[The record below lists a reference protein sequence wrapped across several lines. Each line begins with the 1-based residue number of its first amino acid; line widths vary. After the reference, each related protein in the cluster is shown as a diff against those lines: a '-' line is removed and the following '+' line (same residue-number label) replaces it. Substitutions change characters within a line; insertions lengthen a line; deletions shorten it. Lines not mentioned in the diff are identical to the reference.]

1 MIFPKITPKSLHFG
15 VNSTKNVSVERSG
28 GVSRRFLRTGGQ
40 NGCSGAVL
48 REDSVQTHFSW
59 YLWVVKQP
67 KRNSL
72 QNGVIFAENGISRA
86 RKFFIK
92 IGEVEVVN
100 LMFDLYLELGSL
112 NSVRKEL
119 TNKGILTPPRKLTG
133 TNTGKAQVQVQAQVR

>member
-1 MIFPKITPKSLHFG
+1 VIFPKNHSKITPFWSEFHK
-15 VNSTKNVSVERSG
+15 KWSVERSG

-100 LMFDLYLELGSL
+100 HGQDHS
-112 NSVRKEL
+112 R
-119 TNKGILTPPRKLTG
+119 
-133 TNTGKAQVQVQAQVR
+133 